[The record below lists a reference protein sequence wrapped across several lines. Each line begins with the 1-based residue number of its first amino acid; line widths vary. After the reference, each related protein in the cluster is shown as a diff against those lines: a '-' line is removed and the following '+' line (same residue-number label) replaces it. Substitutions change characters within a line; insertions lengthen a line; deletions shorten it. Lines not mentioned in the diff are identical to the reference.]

1 MSQQTKLFVGLGNPG
16 PRYKNTKH
24 NVGFHVIDELLRR
37 ARIGRLENLC
47 QSLLAQ
53 MEWQGAARHAS
64 CEETH
69 LALQDVK
76 VIFAKPM
83 TYMNNSGSAVA
94 TLVHRF
100 DIAPNNFCV
109 IYDDLHL
116 DVGVLRIRRAGSDGG
131 HNGMKSIIHALGTQD
146 FPRLRIGIGESKQ
159 ENWMEHVLSE
169 FSPAES
175 VQIDQAIQRAA
186 DAIEML
192 ITEDLQT
199 VMNQFNKRVERTS
212 TDNEPS

>member
-1 MSQQTKLFVGLGNPG
+1 MPQQTKLFVGLGNPG

-24 NVGFHVIDELLRR
+24 NVGFQVIDELLQR
-37 ARIGRLENLC
+37 ARVSRLENLC
-47 QSLLAQ
+47 QSLLARTA
-53 MEWQGAARHAS
+53 WQGAERNTDCGAR
-64 CEETH
+64 CE
-69 LALQDVK
+69 

-94 TLVHRF
+94 ALVHRF
-100 DIAPNNFCV
+100 GIAPNNLCV

-131 HNGMKSIIHALGTQD
+131 HNGMKSIIHALGAQD

-159 ENWMEHVLSE
+159 EDWMEHVLSE

-175 VQIDQAIQRAA
+175 VEINQAIQRAA
-186 DAIEML
+186 DAIEMF
-192 ITEDLQT
+192 ITDDLQT
-199 VMNQFNKRVERTS
+199 AMNQFNKRVERTP
-212 TDNEPS
+212 TVN